1 MSYSSAVDLALDIV
15 SRNLE
20 RLQHSA
26 WEAKAKFGYELSE
39 TVILCLEYCPGLRE
53 LIKEAWPDVE
63 SGVSKILEQGL
74 QPICMGAIKRG
85 EFHDFMNGTIS
96 DTKLPLGLKSCG
108 DTFVSPLHV
117 YLRSVGNFTNQRL
130 PVPYKQQPPSYFK
143 A

>member
-63 SGVSKILEQGL
+63 SGVSEIREQGL

-96 DTKLPLGLKSCG
+96 DTKLPDTPLEEGKVRLFVVCQLGFIWLQIEPK
-108 DTFVSPLHV
+108 PEK
-117 YLRSVGNFTNQRL
+117 RL
-130 PVPYKQQPPSYFK
+130 L